1 MAENFLAVTQQVL
14 SLFLMIAVGFICGKT
29 KLITENAT
37 TGISNIILYVST
49 PAAILQAFVTEQKTY
64 EKSINLALVAAFAIF
79 AHIIGILLAKLFIH
93 NKSQD
98 TEFVLRFATV
108 FSNCGYMSF
117 PLQKALLGDIGIF
130 YGAMYVAVF
139 NIFMWSYGAYL
150 MGNGKAFSLKKCL
163 LNPSVIATLISVIL
177 YFIRLKLPFVVTTA
191 VNALSALN
199 TPLPMIIIGYYLS
212 TSSLLKALTDKR
224 IYISAV
230 VRLTVIPAILLTL
243 MLILNIRGVPLIAC
257 TIAASAPAAAAT
269 TMFSIKYNRDTTC
282 SVNSVTLTTLLSV
295 ITMPLF
301 IAIEQIF

>member
-14 SLFLMIAVGFICGKT
+14 SLFLMIAIGFICGKT

-79 AHIIGILLAKLFIH
+79 AHIIGILLAKLLIH

-177 YFIRLKLPFVVTTA
+177 YFIRLQLPFVVTTA

-243 MLILNIRGVPLIAC
+243 MLVLNIRGVPLIAC
-257 TIAASAPAAAAT
+257 TIAASAPAATGT

-282 SVNSVTLTTLLSV
+282 SVNLVTLTTLLSV